1 MCSIN
6 ETAKLKVLDCVQENI
21 KRMASYTFF
30 Y

>member
-6 ETAKLKVLDCVQENI
+6 ETAKLKVLDYVQENI